1 MVLCSSLSPWIC
13 SNSCPLSQWC
23 YPTRSSSVAPFSQ
36 EVTTVYN
43 FLFIILIN
51 INTYIGIFSPPHTD
65 GLVLHIIFC
74 FHCLLN
80 EQYLEDFFHMPWVTL
95 PCSFSQMHRNP
106 LYCVTVYITASNWWM
121 FISNLQYFKYYNEY
135 FHVWMSFCTF
145 VQDSYS
151 INSCWM
157 KE

>member
-1 MVLCSSLSPWIC
+1 MKRNSYPL
-13 SNSCPLSQWC
+13 SNSLPKSLLFMSYSLRSHELHHGSLFITISLNLLKLMSIESVMLSNQVILCCPLLPRGNHC
-23 YPTRSSSVAPFSQ
+23 L
-36 EVTTVYN
+36 
-43 FLFIILIN
+43 LFIILIN

-106 LYCVTVYITASNWWM
+106 LYCVTVYITASN
-121 FISNLQYFKYYNEY
+121 
-135 FHVWMSFCTF
+135 
-145 VQDSYS
+145 
-151 INSCWM
+151 
-157 KE
+157 